1 MAIKRVLLISVLSV
15 LMFAAPSFAQYPVP
29 FKDALGTEFRFEK
42 QPRRIISLIPSITES
57 LFYIGAGSQIVGVTK
72 YCNFPEAAKKLP
84 RIGDLN
90 LNYEKIVSLNPDLI
104 IGDPVLI
111 SKSLDKLR
119 SLNLKVL
126 ALRTQKIEEILTTLN
141 DLGQITG
148 HRKEAEQVTANMKRA
163 IDDVIRLTSGAN
175 HPRVFLEVWDQPLMT
190 VGADAFLGE
199 LITMAG
205 GENVARDIT
214 RAWAQ
219 ISEEVVIQKNPE
231 VVLLL
236 TGKKSIYMNRPEWKN
251 VAAIQTGRIYQL
263 DRDLFSQPSPRLV
276 QALTHLTQL
285 LHPEF
290 KIQSTGGT
298 SLR

>member
-1 MAIKRVLLISVLSV
+1 MAIRRAPFLLSLS
-15 LMFAAPSFAQYPVP
+15 LFLLAAPVFAEYPVI
-29 FKDALGTEFRFEK
+29 FKDALGTDFRFEK
-42 QPRRIISLIPSITES
+42 QPARIISLIPSITES

-126 ALRTQKIEEILTTLN
+126 ALRTQKIQEILKTLN

-148 HRKEAEQVTANMKRA
+148 HPKEAAEVTANMKKA
-163 IDDVIRLTSGAN
+163 IDEIIRRTSGVD

-199 LITMAG
+199 LITLAG
-205 GENVARDIT
+205 GENIARDIT

-219 ISEEVVIQKNPE
+219 ISEEVVIRKNPE
-231 VVLLL
+231 IVLLL
-236 TGKKSIYMNRPEWKN
+236 TGKKDTYMKRPEWKN
-251 VAAIQTGRIYQL
+251 VAAIQTGRVYQL
-263 DRDLFSQPSPRLV
+263 DRDLYSQPSPRLV
-276 QALTHLTQL
+276 EALTHLTQL

-290 KIQSTGGT
+290 RATRGT
-298 SLR
+298 SP

>member
-1 MAIKRVLLISVLSV
+1 MVIRHAGLFLSFSLFLL
-15 LMFAAPSFAQYPVP
+15 AAPAFADYPVS
-29 FKDALGTEFRFEK
+29 FKDALGTEFHFEK
-42 QPRRIISLIPSITES
+42 QPGRIISLIPSITES

-111 SKSLDKLR
+111 SKSFDKLR

-126 ALRTQKIEEILTTLN
+126 ALRTQKIQEILTTLN

-148 HRKEAEQVTANMKRA
+148 HPKEAAEVTANMKKA
-163 IDDVIRLTSGAN
+163 IDEIISRTSGVD

-199 LITMAG
+199 LITLAG
-205 GENVARDIT
+205 GENIARDIT

-231 VVLLL
+231 IVLLL
-236 TGKKSIYMNRPEWKN
+236 TGKKDIYMKRPEWKN
-251 VAAIQTGRIYQL
+251 VAAIQAGRVYQL
-263 DRDLFSQPSPRLV
+263 DRDLYSQPSPRLV
-276 QALTHLTQL
+276 EALTHLTQL

-290 KIQSTGGT
+290 NIQATGRI
-298 SLR
+298 SP